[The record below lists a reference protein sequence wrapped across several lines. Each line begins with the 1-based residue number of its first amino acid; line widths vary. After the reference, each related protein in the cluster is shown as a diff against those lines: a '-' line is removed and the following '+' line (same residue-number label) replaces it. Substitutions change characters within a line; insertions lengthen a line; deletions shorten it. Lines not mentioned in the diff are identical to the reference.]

1 MIADAGLMVAAAAA
15 IAMLYFV
22 VSRLRSDRDPSLRY
36 RTESASGSASVLI
49 SGAHVTMLLG
59 GLVVGGTFVAG
70 LFRAEVLWGVLL
82 LVVAH
87 WLIEQREA
95 MAS

>member
-15 IAMLYFV
+15 ITMLYFV

-59 GLVVGGTFVAG
+59 GLVV
-70 LFRAEVLWGVLL
+70 
-82 LVVAH
+82 AH